1 MATTNFIP
9 TIWTENLYQQLNNK
23 YVAVKN
29 CNREWEGEIKQA
41 GDRVKILGLNNIN
54 VFDYRKGTNMNA
66 PLALSDSVRELV
78 IDQAKAFNF
87 IIDDV
92 DRAQSMPRLM
102 DLALN
107 NAANALAAKV
117 DEYIFSL
124 SEQVD
129 SSKRF
134 LLPEADSSNIIDFIS
149 EGILHLVTAGVT
161 DDIIL
166 EVSPIVAALIL
177 KAKIEMSTDNTAAL
191 ENGYIGSIAGCKVF
205 VSPNIATSVSDN
217 GDTYLCVLRSKRSV
231 AFAEQLSEVE
241 AYRPELRFADAV
253 KGLMLFGAK
262 IVYPNE
268 YYVLEVEVV
277 TI

>member
-66 PLALSDSVRELV
+66 PSGLNDSVRELV

-87 IIDDV
+87 LIDDV

-166 EVSPIVAALIL
+166 EVPPIVAALIL

-205 VSPNIATSVSDN
+205 VSPNVATSVSDN